1 MAVKVGVLG
10 FAHGHVNSYLDKW
23 KALPEMGVD
32 AVAGWDHDARRLKE
46 AAAKFGIKPCASP
59 ESLLA
64 DPSVQAVVI
73 AAETSM
79 HADLVELAA
88 AAGKAVVVQ
97 KPLALTMAQGG
108 RITAAVNKYGV
119 PFTVAWQ
126 MRVDQQNNI
135 MKDMIKNETLGK
147 VLTVRRRH
155 GLTTHLGDW
164 FVNAWHNVPE
174 YNRDIW
180 ADDSAHPID
189 WINDL
194 FGAPESVT
202 AELVTL
208 ANDKI
213 PNNNGIAIFR
223 YPGGPLVEVC
233 CSFTCVAAVCDTE
246 IVCERGV
253 IIHNFGDAPSCNNKP
268 KDETG
273 LKWYSEPEKKW
284 IYSDTPSPGGHG
296 ERIAALSAPLAD
308 FLNGKRGPVCTA
320 EDALL
325 SLRMVLA
332 TYVSSASGRRVKL
345 DDPAVDRV

>member
-1 MAVKVGVLG
+1 MAVKAGILG
-10 FAHGHVNSYLDKW
+10 FAHGHVNSYLAKW
-23 KALPEMGVD
+23 KAQPEMGVD
-32 AVAGWDHDARRLKE
+32 VVAGWDHDDRRLKD
-46 AAAKFGIKPCASP
+46 AAEKFGLKPYETA
-59 ESLLA
+59 EALIA
-64 DPSVQAVVI
+64 DPAVQAVVI
-73 AAETSM
+73 PVETSM
-79 HADLVELAA
+79 HADMVELAA
-88 AAGKAVVVQ
+88 AAGKAIVVQ
-97 KPLALTMAQGG
+97 KPLALTMAQGE
-108 RITAAVNKYGV
+108 RIVAAVNKYGV
-119 PFTVAWQ
+119 PFTMAWQ
-126 MRVDQQNNI
+126 MRVDRQNNI

-147 VLTVRRRH
+147 TLTVRRRH
-155 GLTTHLGDW
+155 GLSTHLGDW

-246 IVCERGV
+246 IVCEEGV

-273 LKWYSEPEKKW
+273 LKWYSESEKKW
-284 IYSDTPSPGGHG
+284 IYSDTPSPGNHG
-296 ERIAALSAPLAD
+296 ERIAALAAPLAD
-308 FLNGKRGPVCTA
+308 FLNGKREPICTA
-320 EDALL
+320 EEALL

-332 TYVSSASGRRVKL
+332 TYVSSAEGRRVKL
-345 DDPAVDRV
+345 DDPAVNLV